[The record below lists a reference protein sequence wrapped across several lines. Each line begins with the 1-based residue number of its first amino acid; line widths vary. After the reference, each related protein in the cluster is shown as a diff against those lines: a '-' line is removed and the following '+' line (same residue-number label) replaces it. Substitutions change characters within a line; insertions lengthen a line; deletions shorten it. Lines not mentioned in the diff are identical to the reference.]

1 MARRTHTKSRYGC
14 AECKRRHI
22 KCDESRP
29 ICVNCSVGKIRCSFS
44 LTSSPA
50 LSLPMQSRPAPSPS
64 VSRSRSPSSSHDI
77 SSVASP
83 SPPHDGPPQSL
94 LLRHFENQMGNTMGL
109 SQLESSP
116 MLRLAVDEAFTSPF
130 LMDEL
135 LALSAAHKS
144 TLPDTQHR
152 DFYRT
157 EATRLQT
164 RALAQF
170 NMAEADV
177 SDDNCVAVFLFST
190 FIGQHVLFDT
200 FSPHSEQ
207 DSLGALLDKFV
218 QCLGLHRGIAAIA
231 GRSWPKLQA
240 RMPPEFG
247 HARFAAEWPVRQSA
261 EYVSLLSQ
269 KRPEALV
276 VLAYYSVLLHRAR
289 DHWLVGGAGRFLIQA
304 IGEHLGSSWADWL
317 AWPNRNIDFSD
328 TTSTSP
334 LRLPDGAELS
344 MVDHGWT

>member
-1 MARRTHTKSRYGC
+1 
-14 AECKRRHI
+14 
-22 KCDESRP
+22 
-29 ICVNCSVGKIRCSFS
+29 
-44 LTSSPA
+44 
-50 LSLPMQSRPAPSPS
+50 
-64 VSRSRSPSSSHDI
+64 
-77 SSVASP
+77 
-83 SPPHDGPPQSL
+83 
-94 LLRHFENQMGNTMGL
+94 MGL

-116 MLRLAVDEAFTSPF
+116 MRQLAVDEAFTTPF

-144 TLPDTQHR
+144 TLPSTQHR

-177 SDDNCVAVFLFST
+177 SDDNCVAVFLFSA
-190 FIGQHVLFDT
+190 FVGQHVLFDT
-200 FSPHSEQ
+200 FSSHGEQ
-207 DSLGALLDKFV
+207 DSLGVLLAKFI
-218 QCLGLHRGIAAIA
+218 QCLSLHRGIAAIA

-247 HARFAAEWPVRQSA
+247 THGATPPAGDSVGTECAGLVQMLDRSDLGEAEGRACRAAVAILQGMLDPQRAGQGSSRRFIVVQEWPVRLSA

-269 KRPEALV
+269 KRPEALA

-289 DHWLVGGAGRFLIQA
+289 DHWLVGRAGRFLIQA
-304 IGEHLGSSWADWL
+304 ISEHLGQSWADWL
-317 AWPNRNIDFSD
+317 AWPNRVIIGVSHTN
-328 TTSTSP
+328 TSQ
-334 LRLPDGAELS
+334 LRLSDGSKLS
-344 MVDHGWT
+344 MVDHGWA